1 MIIMSETKLIE
12 KLKLADWTRKVP
24 ESEIRRLLK
33 YRVKYY
39 FAGGLPGNQPLS
51 IMKNIISEI
60 VGEIDVSQSKSNLF
74 NYGPT
79 AGLENFRS
87 ILADRLITREKLT
100 IPNHYEDVVISTG
113 SQQKLYGLL
122 KVMINPKDVILT
134 TRPTYLGFLGTAA
147 SLDGQIITIPSDK
160 DGIIPE
166 GIHAACKLS
175 LQIFARIP
183 KILYVQSYS
192 ENPTGIT
199 ISASRRKNIY
209 DIAQEYGIFIIED
222 AAYKEIQFTDQ
233 KIPPLKIFDKENEN
247 VAYLSTSSKEA
258 AVLRIGYSVLPD
270 RIKDEFVKLK
280 GYLDLCTPNF
290 TQEIA
295 ARYYEKH
302 IDDALKMINEEY
314 GKQCTAMKDAIDE
327 NLPGVRTNPNGGFFV
342 WHKLPG
348 INSFKLLSK
357 AIENQV
363 LFVPGK
369 AFYPISGYHLNDSLT
384 SLQSIEIPIDEL
396 RFSFSDLKSGDIH
409 DGIST
414 LSKIIS

>member
-1 MIIMSETKLIE
+1 MITMSEAKLIE
-12 KLKLADWTRKVP
+12 KQKLADWTRKVP

-51 IMKNIISEI
+51 TMKEIITQI
-60 VGEIDVSQSKSNLF
+60 VDEIDITQSKSNLF

-79 AGLENFRS
+79 AGLENFRK
-87 ILADRLITREKLT
+87 ILADRLISKERLS
-100 IPNHYEDVVISTG
+100 IPNNFEDVVISTG

-134 TRPTYLGFLGTAA
+134 TRPTYLGFLGSVAI
-147 SLDGQIITIPSDK
+147 LDGQVITIPSDEN
-160 DGIIPE
+160 GIVPE

-175 LQIFARIP
+175 LQIFARKP

-199 ISASRRKNIY
+199 ISSSRRKKIY
-209 DIAQEYGIFIIED
+209 EIAQEYGIFIIED
-222 AAYKEIQFTDQ
+222 AAYKEIQFAE
-233 KIPPLKIFDKENEN
+233 KKPLPIKIFDMENEN

-258 AVLRIGYSVLPD
+258 AVFRIGYSILPE
-270 RIKDEFVKLK
+270 RIKHEFVTLK

-295 ARYYEKH
+295 ARYYENH
-302 IDDALKMINEEY
+302 IDIALQKINEKYEE
-314 GKQCTAMKDAIDE
+314 QCSAMKKAIDE
-327 NLPGVRTNPNGGFFV
+327 YLPGERTNPEGGFFV
-342 WHKLPG
+342 WHKFP
-348 INSFKLLSK
+348 NVDTFKLLAK
-357 AIENQV
+357 AIDNQV

-369 AFYPISGYHLNDSLT
+369 AFYPVSGYHLNDSMTKLE
-384 SLQSIEIPIDEL
+384 SIEIPINEL
-396 RFSFSDLKSGDIH
+396 RLSYSDLDPENIH
-409 DGIST
+409 DGILA
-414 LSKIIS
+414 LSKLIS

>member
-1 MIIMSETKLIE
+1 MSETKLIE
-12 KLKLADWTRKVP
+12 KQKLADWTRNVP
-24 ESEIRRLLK
+24 ESDIRRLLK

-51 IMKNIISEI
+51 TMKTIISQI
-60 VGEIDVSQSKSNLF
+60 VDEIDITQSKSNLF

-79 AGLENFRS
+79 AGLEHFRQ
-87 ILADRLITREKLT
+87 ILADRLVSKEKLT
-100 IPNHYEDVVISTG
+100 LPNQYEDVVISTG

-147 SLDGQIITIPSDK
+147 TLDAQIITIPSDQ

-166 GIHAACKLS
+166 GIHSACKLS
-175 LQIFARIP
+175 LKIFARIP

-199 ISASRRKNIY
+199 ISPSRRKLIY

-222 AAYKEIQFTDQ
+222 AAYKEIQFGRSQ
-233 KIPPLKIFDKENEN
+233 ILPLKVFDKENEN

-258 AVLRIGYSVLPD
+258 VVFRIGYSVLPN
-270 RIKDEFVKLK
+270 RIKTEFVKLK

-295 ARYYEKH
+295 SRYYENH
-302 IDDALKMINEEY
+302 IDDSLKIINEAY
-314 GKQCTAMKDAIDE
+314 SKQCSAMKDAIDDH
-327 NLPGVRTNPNGGFFV
+327 LPGVRTNPEGGFFV
-342 WHKLPG
+342 WHKLPKV
-348 INSFKLLSK
+348 NTFKLLSK
-357 AIENQV
+357 AIENEV

-369 AFYPISGYHLNDSLT
+369 AFYPLSGYHLDESL
-384 SLQSIEIPIDEL
+384 SNLEIIDVPDDEL
-396 RFSFSDLKSGDIH
+396 RFSYSDLNPNDIY
-409 DGIST
+409 DGIIK
-414 LSKIIS
+414 LSKLVS